1 MENTMRPIMGL
12 NELRDQIKMTWIAPE
27 RGCVA
32 TPEDIVTL
40 KQDHGGPPVAGD
52 PYRDEGGE
60 G

>member
-1 MENTMRPIMGL
+1 MRPITGL
-12 NELRDQIKMTWIAPE
+12 NELRDQNKMTWIAPE

-40 KQDHGGPPVAGD
+40 KQDHGDPPVTGD

>member
-1 MENTMRPIMGL
+1 MENTMRPITGL
-12 NELRDQIKMTWIAPE
+12 KMTWIAPE

-40 KQDHGGPPVAGD
+40 KQDHGDPPVTGD